1 MLAATFFGVIL
12 ACFAGEITCNEM
24 KKIGKV
30 YTGLQRR
37 LNSTI
42 RDMHQVSMYP
52 CTSGNAGEASIQGK
66 EYSNATVCVVFK
78 DNVGA
83 ELDHVGVCFSGECLG
98 HRERCPGC
106 TESELQ
112 QRWSQL
118 PELAAEFHR
127 CPDLSESDPV
137 ENCLY
142 VCKATHDN
150 GKEGYF
156 YGISKD
162 NNPCKLTDGQKR
174 DNLRTK
180 KSRK

>member
-1 MLAATFFGVIL
+1 MLAATFVGVIL
-12 ACFAGEITCNEM
+12 ACFAGEITSNELKKMGKSVQGCNDNEFHDPGYAHGC
-24 KKIGKV
+24 K
-30 YTGLQRR
+30 Y
-37 LNSTI
+37 
-42 RDMHQVSMYP
+42 H
-52 CTSGNAGEASIQGK
+52 CTSGNEGETSIQEK

-78 DNVGA
+78 DNEDA
-83 ELDHVGVCFSGECLG
+83 KLDHVGICLSGECLG
-98 HRERCPGC
+98 HRERCPKC

-162 NNPCKLTDGQKR
+162 NNPCKLTDGKEGTCR
-174 DNLRTK
+174 SGWLDK
-180 KSRK
+180 K